1 METDPLIDTEA
12 ILRWSYETG
21 LFGFMN
27 SKWGWPII
35 ESLHFL
41 GLSLLI
47 GAVGFFDLRMLGVA
61 KSISLRSLHAFIPVG
76 VAGFLLNVVTGSMFV
91 LSAPAQY
98 LYNPAFQLK
107 AACLVIAG
115 VNMIVFYAISS
126 RPVLEVGAGEEVPR
140 GARLFAAISLTAWI
154 GVITFGRLL
163 TFFRPPY
170 HWCAWCGVG

>member
-1 METDPLIDTEA
+1 MERDPLFDTDA
-12 ILRWSYETG
+12 ITQWSYDVG

-27 SKWGWPII
+27 SAWGWPII

-47 GAVGFFDLRMLGVA
+47 GTVGLFDLRMLGCA
-61 KSISLRSLHAFIPVG
+61 KSLSLSSLHAFIPVG
-76 VAGFLLNVVTGSMFV
+76 VAGFFLNVVTGTMFV

-98 LYNPAFQLK
+98 IHNPAFQLK
-107 AACLVIAG
+107 VACLLIAG
-115 VNMIVFYAISS
+115 INMVVFYRISAAA
-126 RPVLEVGAGEEVPR
+126 VLEVGATQRVPTQ
-140 GARLFAAISLTAWI
+140 ARIFAAVSLAAWI

-170 HWCAWCGVG
+170 HWCAWCGLG

>member
-1 METDPLIDTEA
+1 MSEDPIFDTEA
-12 ILRWSYETG
+12 ILQWSYDVG

-27 SKWGWPII
+27 SQWGWPII

-47 GAVGFFDLRMLGVA
+47 GTVGLFDLRMLGVA
-61 KSISLRSLHAFIPVG
+61 KTPSLRVLHAFIPIGVVG
-76 VAGFLLNVVTGSMFV
+76 FVLNVATGTMFF

-107 AACLVIAG
+107 AMCLFIAG
-115 VNMIVFYAISS
+115 LNMVVFYLVSARS
-126 RPVLEVGAGEEVPR
+126 VLAKGPETDVPIP
-140 GARLFAAISLTAWI
+140 ARVFAAVSLLAWI

-170 HWCAWCGVG
+170 HWCAWCGA

>member
-1 METDPLIDTEA
+1 MNQDPYIDTDA
-12 ILRWSYETG
+12 IVQWSYDVG

-27 SKWGWPII
+27 SQWGWPII

-41 GLSLLI
+41 GLSMLI
-47 GAVGFFDLRMLGVA
+47 GTVGLFDLRMLGVA
-61 KSISLRSLHAFIPVG
+61 KSLSLQSLHAFIPVG
-76 VAGFLLNVVTGSMFV
+76 VAGFILNVVTGTMFF

-107 AACLVIAG
+107 ATCLAIAG
-115 VNMIVFYAISS
+115 LNMVVFYQVAS
-126 RPVLEVGAGEEVPR
+126 RSVVEVGSGEDVPR
-140 GARLFAAISLTAWI
+140 AARVFAAVSLLAWA

-170 HWCAWCGVG
+170 QWCAWCGAG